1 MAGDSSALFI
11 EQIQAA
17 SAAQQRLLINGHN
30 SKRQWLPAA
39 AAVSSLCTAEHSG
52 ILQYEPAELVVTAR
66 AGTSL
71 AEIDAALREQQQ
83 MLACEPPRFF
93 ASDVGTFGATLGGA
107 VACGFSGPGRPWLG
121 ALRDA
126 ILGVELINGLGE
138 YLKFGGQVMKNVAGY
153 DVSRLQAGAWGALG
167 VMSVISL
174 RVQPCFAAQVTVS
187 GELTAAAA
195 LDLCAQLGQRN
206 LPITGSCWHA
216 GGLALRLQGNESGVA
231 AACAALAEFGLMPM
245 PADDEYWQRLQ
256 HYQHDF
262 FLPSMQASTDTRAHG
277 SRRKLW
283 RVVTP
288 LAAPMPDFGAPSAAD
303 ALVMWGGGLR
313 WFYQDDAAAVMA
325 YAKAVGGW
333 CWAIGDAMPIDPM
346 QAQIMHQLANAFD
359 PKGVFATPLS
369 FPANKAATLAM
380 ESH

>member
-1 MAGDSSALFI
+1 MAGDCSTLFI

-17 SAAQQRLLINGHN
+17 SAAQQRLLISGHN

-39 AAVSSLCTAEHSG
+39 TANSSLYTAEHNG

-71 AEIDAALREQQQ
+71 AEIDAALSEQQQ
-83 MLACEPPRFF
+83 MLACEPPQFF
-93 ASDVGTFGATLGGA
+93 AQAGGTLGGA

-174 RVQPCFAAQVTVS
+174 RVQPCFAAQLTVS
-187 GELTAAAA
+187 GELTADAA
-195 LDLCAQLGQRN
+195 LALCAQLGQRN
-206 LPITGSCWHA
+206 LPISGSCWHA
-216 GGLALRLQGNESGVA
+216 GELALRLQGNESGVA
-231 AACAALAEFGLMPM
+231 AARTALAEFGLMPM

-256 HYQHDF
+256 HHQHEF
-262 FLPSMQASTDTRAHG
+262 FLPSMQASTDTKKHG
-277 SRRKLW
+277 PQHKLW

-288 LAAPMPDFGAPSAAD
+288 LAAPMPEFGLRSAAD

-313 WFYQDDAAAVMA
+313 WFYHDDHTAVLA

-333 CWAIGDAMPIDPM
+333 CWAVGDVMPIDPM
-346 QAQIMHQLANAFD
+346 QAQIMQQLANAFD

-369 FPANKAATLAM
+369 LAARTAATLATQ
-380 ESH
+380 SH

>member
-39 AAVSSLCTAEHSG
+39 AADSSLCTAEHSG

-174 RVQPCFAAQVTVS
+174 RVQPCFA
-187 GELTAAAA
+187 
-195 LDLCAQLGQRN
+195 
-206 LPITGSCWHA
+206 

-325 YAKAVGGW
+325 YAKAVG
-333 CWAIGDAMPIDPM
+333 DAMPIDPM